1 MRNVGISA
9 PLHCLQ
15 YRNIFSEILQL
26 QLKIM
31 ARLSYVSGS
40 CVFIIVEVNISVAAS
55 GNTKSSFKIRLKRNG
70 FFLFILNCKAFSRTY
85 SKQVI

>member
-9 PLHCLQ
+9 LLHCLQ

-31 ARLSYVSGS
+31 ARLSYVSG
-40 CVFIIVEVNISVAAS
+40 CCAFRIVQVNISVAAS
-55 GNTKSSFKIRLKRNG
+55 GHTKSSFKIRLKEKWV
-70 FFLFILNCKAFSRTY
+70 FPFHS
-85 SKQVI
+85 